1 MIRLMK
7 NEIIK
12 LLKKKSFYIVTFI
25 FVLFCILTNVVY
37 DSSLD
42 TILEENINIEEIEAE
57 NKGLDLSKE
66 DDLAIY
72 VDNLTTLKI
81 EELKEVYS
89 SNEAK
94 FLIENNLYSL
104 IYQMYESKYVL
115 EDEELYQKYNLELEN
130 NILKIEN
137 NDWSYFKEQRI
148 KYLEKRVNETK
159 DIEKERYQALLKLAL
174 YRKEKDVPY
183 DEDHYLHTSILYLEE
198 NMYEYINLLHDDNL
212 TKEEESRLSFLK
224 ENMSIHE
231 YVLEHQQDILNE
243 HTLRAV
249 FTNFSGEFGIFI
261 LIYVIM
267 LAGSIVSEEYSRGTI
282 KYLLTK
288 PFKRRTILTSK
299 LLVVILFIPL
309 IMLFMSFFELLIGG
323 IILGF
328 DSLSVPV
335 VLYTSSGLVSYS
347 VLEYLGLLLLSSLP
361 MYYVIGM
368 VAFMISTVTAS
379 TSAAIT
385 ISFLFYLLGNVIS
398 NLALIYSLPIF
409 KVFVSLYWDFSY
421 LVTVQTQPFGA
432 SILTSILVVLAYI
445 FLMLCI
451 AYVFFMKKDVKN
463 F

>member
-1 MIRLMK
+1 
-7 NEIIK
+7 
-12 LLKKKSFYIVTFI
+12 
-25 FVLFCILTNVVY
+25 
-37 DSSLD
+37 
-42 TILEENINIEEIEAE
+42 
-57 NKGLDLSKE
+57 
-66 DDLAIY
+66 
-72 VDNLTTLKI
+72 
-81 EELKEVYS
+81 
-89 SNEAK
+89 
-94 FLIENNLYSL
+94 
-104 IYQMYESKYVL
+104 
-115 EDEELYQKYNLELEN
+115 
-130 NILKIEN
+130 
-137 NDWSYFKEQRI
+137 
-148 KYLEKRVNETK
+148 
-159 DIEKERYQALLKLAL
+159 
-174 YRKEKDVPY
+174 
-183 DEDHYLHTSILYLEE
+183 
-198 NMYEYINLLHDDNL
+198 MYEYINLLHDDNL

-347 VLEYLGLLLLSSLP
+347 VLEYLGLLLLS
-361 MYYVIGM
+361 
-368 VAFMISTVTAS
+368 TVTAS

-463 F
+463 I